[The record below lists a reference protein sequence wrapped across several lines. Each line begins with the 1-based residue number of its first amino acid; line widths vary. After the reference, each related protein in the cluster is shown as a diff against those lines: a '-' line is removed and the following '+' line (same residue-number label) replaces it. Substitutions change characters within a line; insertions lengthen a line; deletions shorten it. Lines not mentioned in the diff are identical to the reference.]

1 MFAAWSIV
9 ILEEVLDWY
18 DALVDEDVETA
29 ELVGAA
35 FDLLAQEGPS
45 LGRPLVDSNVGSRI
59 GNLKE
64 LRPASSS
71 RSEIRI
77 LFVFDPQRQAIVL
90 VAGDKAGRWS
100 RWYRENIPIAEL
112 RYDKWLAGGYDEE
125 M

>member
-9 ILEEVLDWY
+9 LLKEVLDWY
-18 DALVDEDVETA
+18 DALGDEDTETA

-45 LGRPLVDSNVGSRI
+45 LGRPLVDSIIGSRI

-64 LRPASSS
+64 MRPASSS

-90 VAGDKAGRWS
+90 AAGDKAGRWS